1 MPINNERVVEII
13 FKNISEIE
21 ERYQGYSQDLKQL
34 VAEVMV
40 LERDHQIQKTNIKQQ
55 MSEKIALSAN
65 ELFEKSK

>member
-40 LERDHQIQKTNIKQQ
+40 LERDHQIQKTNIKQL

>member
-21 ERYQGYSQDLKQL
+21 ERYQGYSDDLKQL

-40 LERDHQIQKTNIKQQ
+40 LERDHQIQKTNIKQL

-65 ELFEKSK
+65 ELFDKLK

>member
-1 MPINNERVVEII
+1 MPINNERVVQII
-13 FKNISEIE
+13 FENISEIE
-21 ERYQGYSQDLKQL
+21 ERYQGYSDDLKQL

-40 LERDHQIQKTNIKQQ
+40 LERDHQIQKTNIKQL

>member
-1 MPINNERVVEII
+1 MVEII

-21 ERYQGYSQDLKQL
+21 ERYQGYSDDLKQL

-40 LERDHQIQKTNIKQQ
+40 LERDHQIQKTNIKQL

>member
-21 ERYQGYSQDLKQL
+21 ERYQGYSDDLKQL

-40 LERDHQIQKTNIKQQ
+40 LERDHQIQKTNIKQL

-65 ELFEKSK
+65 ELFEKLK

>member
-21 ERYQGYSQDLKQL
+21 ERYQGYSDDLKQL

-40 LERDHQIQKTNIKQQ
+40 LERDHKIQKTHFC
-55 MSEKIALSAN
+55 
-65 ELFEKSK
+65 LFQSPKK

>member
-21 ERYQGYSQDLKQL
+21 ERYQGYSDDLKQL

-40 LERDHQIQKTNIKQQ
+40 LERDHQIQKTNIKQL